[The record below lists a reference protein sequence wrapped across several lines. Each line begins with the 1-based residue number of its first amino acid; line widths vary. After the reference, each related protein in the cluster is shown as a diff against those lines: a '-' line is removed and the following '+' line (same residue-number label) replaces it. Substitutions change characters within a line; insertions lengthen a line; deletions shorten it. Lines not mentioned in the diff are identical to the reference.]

1 MNESRR
7 LNILL
12 FAQLPPPYHGFTVMN
27 RLLLNSPFMQA
38 FNVKVQLI
46 NFAKRIEDIG
56 GKFSFKKI
64 ALLIYYVFQTLGK
77 LIRHRFDYCI
87 YPMSFTAIPFLRD
100 VILLSTVR
108 LFGVKIIYYVHGN
121 NLPDFYARSPR
132 WLKFLIKNF
141 VCAAQAAIVVGENLK
156 FNFLPFLPP
165 ERIYAVHNAVE
176 RFKTTP
182 KPRLEAQHEPLQVL
196 YLSNL
201 TRSKGFFVLL
211 EAIPKIIAQCP
222 NVRFHFAGAWS
233 SEQDKKDAEAFVQAH
248 RLHDVVSWKGIVTG
262 EIKEQLF
269 YDADIFVFPTFYP
282 VETFGIVNL
291 EAMQAGLPIVTTN
304 HAAIPEVVE
313 DGINGFI
320 VPKQDPDAVAE
331 KVILLCKNAELRHRM
346 RENNLRKYESAYTK
360 EKYAERLIATIE
372 RIHQQVSST
381 SLQTFSPQHT
391 ASKKQT
397 V

>member
-1 MNESRR
+1 MNESRK

-12 FAQLPPPYHGFTVMN
+12 FAQLPPPYHGFTLMS
-27 RLLLNSPFMQA
+27 RLLLESPFMQA

-46 NFAKRIEDIG
+46 NFAERIEDIG

-64 ALLIYYVFQTLGK
+64 ALLIYYVFQTLSK
-77 LIRHRFDYCI
+77 LICHRFDYCI
-87 YPMSFTAIPFLRD
+87 YPMSFKAIPFLRD
-100 VILLSTVR
+100 AILLSTVR
-108 LFGVKIIYYVHGN
+108 LFGVKIIYYAHGN
-121 NLPDFYARSPR
+121 NLPDFYAHSPR

-176 RFKTTP
+176 RFKSAP
-182 KPRLEAQHEPLQVL
+182 KPRSDAHHKPIQVL

-201 TRSKGFFVLL
+201 IRSKGFFVLL
-211 EAIPKIIAQCP
+211 AAIPKIVSECP
-222 NVRFHFAGAWS
+222 NVRFNFAGAWRNQHDK
-233 SEQDKKDAEAFVQAH
+233 EEAEEFVRAHHLQDIVT
-248 RLHDVVSWKGIVTG
+248 WKGIVTG

-304 HAAIPEVVE
+304 HAAITEVVE

-331 KVILLCKNAELRHRM
+331 KVILLCKNAELRHMM
-346 RENNLRKYESAYTK
+346 RENNLRKYESTYTK

-372 RIHQQVSST
+372 RIHQQISGT
-381 SLQTFSPQHT
+381 PPQTFSPQHT
-391 ASKKQT
+391 ASK
-397 V
+397 